1 MKASIYKK
9 LREQLDQYS
18 VGFPAT
24 QSGIEIKILKRLFS
38 EEEAG
43 MYLDMS
49 MMLETPEVIAAR
61 TGRNPEAVSSLLA
74 AMAGKGLLFRQRK
87 NEEVKYAAAA
97 FVIGSY
103 EFQLKNMD
111 RDLAEMIE
119 AYFQEGFM
127 DFTPGKNIPPLRPI
141 PVRQSI
147 QVSWPVAP
155 YAQAREIIKTK
166 EKIALADCIC
176 RIQQGMIGKGCGKP
190 TEVCLLFGA
199 HADYYVEN
207 KFGRFISQEEAL
219 AVLEASEKAGLVNQP
234 ANMVNPGG
242 MCNCCG
248 DCCGVL
254 RTLNKMS
261 KPALAVFN
269 NYYSV
274 ADPDLCT
281 ACETCLMRCQ
291 MATVSINDDQVAVVD
306 KDRCIG
312 CGLCV
317 TTCPTEAMALTLKPQ
332 EQHSIPPASGR
343 ELMEQTFKTR
353 GTTLIP
359 LSMMDK

>member
-127 DFTPGKNIPPLRPI
+127 DFTPGKNIPPLAAYSGAAVHPGFLAGGALRASPRNHQDQRENRLGRLHLPYPAGNDRQRLRQTHGSM
-141 PVRQSI
+141 PVVRRACGLLCRKQI
-147 QVSWPVAP
+147 WPVYQP
-155 YAQAREIIKTK
+155 RGSSGGFGGQREGGPGESTGQYGQS
-166 EKIALADCIC
+166 
-176 RIQQGMIGKGCGKP
+176 RGHVQ
-190 TEVCLLFGA
+190 LL
-199 HADYYVEN
+199 
-207 KFGRFISQEEAL
+207 R
-219 AVLEASEKAGLVNQP
+219 
-234 ANMVNPGG
+234 
-242 MCNCCG
+242 
-248 DCCGVL
+248 
-254 RTLNKMS
+254 
-261 KPALAVFN
+261 
-269 NYYSV
+269 
-274 ADPDLCT
+274 
-281 ACETCLMRCQ
+281 
-291 MATVSINDDQVAVVD
+291 
-306 KDRCIG
+306 
-312 CGLCV
+312 
-317 TTCPTEAMALTLKPQ
+317 
-332 EQHSIPPASGR
+332 
-343 ELMEQTFKTR
+343 
-353 GTTLIP
+353 
-359 LSMMDK
+359 